1 MTKERSS
8 SIKRSQNSIVTL
20 DREQSGLPTI
30 TLSERDWWFSEID
43 FSALVDEAR
52 NSRPSK
58 ASNKERQY
66 RLAPGEERQGRRGCV
81 GRVADGIRADLFFEY
96 KVRAGRRWSYCYP
109 VFMVDR
115 IAGGTNKHFRIS
127 KKLPFP
133 EALGK
138 AVAHYSQQRGLGV
151 SEIVEL
157 LHLVPERSVFLD
169 IIVHRQAQG
178 YDVPVSKILEKVE
191 LPSWTYSHLSR
202 KVA

>member
-109 VFMVDR
+109 VFMVDGR
-115 IAGGTNKHFRIS
+115 IRTCDPRLRRLILSLTDDLSLQEN
-127 KKLPFP
+127 LPV
-133 EALGK
+133 K
-138 AVAHYSQQRGLGV
+138 
-151 SEIVEL
+151 
-157 LHLVPERSVFLD
+157 
-169 IIVHRQAQG
+169 IILNQ
-178 YDVPVSKILEKVE
+178 
-191 LPSWTYSHLSR
+191 
-202 KVA
+202 